1 MVASNFADEW
11 CCRDEA
17 FELGMQWA
25 NLYDEQSPSRQLI
38 KDVMNDSYLVNIV
51 ANDFKDGL
59 SIFEPFQLD
68 RVIPAAITTAV
79 DSASHAA
86 SKATQSV
93 VGAASAVAN
102 GVAKLVNGGGSSST
116 NGVEKNGHAD
126 ESQKNGTVEEDE
138 KTNGNPEAAASPE
151 ASVYDPKPEDG
162 KSNESTPREST
173 QKESAPENSSPKESE
188 PRESKINRSHGA
200 GPAPKVSKTLDE
212 LFDTTPLFMR
222 EAPAADGEENPTLEA
237 LKSLIFDGTPDGE
250 HLSIEMG
257 SD

>member
-1 MVASNFADEW
+1 
-11 CCRDEA
+11 
-17 FELGMQWA
+17 MQWA

-93 VGAASAVAN
+93 VGAASTVAN

-116 NGVEKNGHAD
+116 NGVEKNGHTD
-126 ESQKNGTVEEDE
+126 TSEKNGTLKEEE
-138 KTNGNPEAAASPE
+138 KSNSNPEAAASPE
-151 ASVYDPKPEDG
+151 ASVYDPKPEDN
-162 KSNESTPREST
+162 KSKASSHQESKSKESTT
-173 QKESAPENSSPKESE
+173 KESESKESE
-188 PRESKINRSHGA
+188 PRDSKINRSHGT

-222 EAPAADGEENPTLEA
+222 EAPAADGEENSTLEA
-237 LKSLIFDGTPDGE
+237 LKSLIFDGTPDGQ
-250 HLSIEMG
+250 S
-257 SD
+257 SP

>member
-1 MVASNFADEW
+1 
-11 CCRDEA
+11 
-17 FELGMQWA
+17 MQWA

-102 GVAKLVNGGGSSST
+102 GVAKLVNGGGSSSP
-116 NGVEKNGHAD
+116 NGVETNGHAAAN
-126 ESQKNGTVEEDE
+126 EKNGTLDEER
-138 KTNGNPEAAASPE
+138 KTDGNPEAAASPD
-151 ASVYDPKPEDG
+151 ASVYDPKPDDDTSKE
-162 KSNESTPREST
+162 SIRQESTPKEST
-173 QKESAPENSSPKESE
+173 SKESAPKDSNPKESEPKESE
-188 PRESKINRSHGA
+188 PRDSKINRSHGA

-222 EAPAADGEENPTLEA
+222 EAPAADGEENSTLEA

-250 HLSIEMG
+250 YPLDGTSNRQNIRN
-257 SD
+257 